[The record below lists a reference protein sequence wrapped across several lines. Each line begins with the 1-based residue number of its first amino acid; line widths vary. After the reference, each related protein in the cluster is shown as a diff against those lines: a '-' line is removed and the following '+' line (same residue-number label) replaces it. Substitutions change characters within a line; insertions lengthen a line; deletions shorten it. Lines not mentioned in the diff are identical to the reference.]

1 MIAGS
6 PDSTIKF
13 PHNNGDNYIIKSKEQ
28 IHPKVTESNMNEFIK
43 KNMEKLTKC
52 IKPHKIFRTSSG
64 VPCVVNNE
72 HTLEQMLTHD
82 YREED
87 STQGY
92 SKYSKN
98 HNSIKEEEQS
108 SSSINSGFRAKTSMK
123 ERKRE
128 NEVSHGKETETK
140 ERRPNSSRKKL

>member
-1 MIAGS
+1 
-6 PDSTIKF
+6 
-13 PHNNGDNYIIKSKEQ
+13 
-28 IHPKVTESNMNEFIK
+28 MNEFIK

-52 IKPHKIFRTSSG
+52 IKPHKNFRTSSG
-64 VPCVVNNE
+64 IPCIVNNE

-92 SKYSKN
+92 SKYSQSKN
-98 HNSIKEEEQS
+98 HNTIKEDEQS
-108 SSSINSGFRAKTSMK
+108 STSINSGFRAKTSMK

-128 NEVSHGKETETK
+128 NEGTHVKEIELK